1 MTVIVDNKRYTEAEF
16 SALVSLPNATHV
28 DAIGCTSLTSLPNLP
43 NATHV
48 YASGCTALTSLPD
61 LPNARDVYASGCTA
75 LTSLP
80 NLPNARDV
88 DASGCT
94 ALTSLPDL
102 PNATHVY
109 ARGCTALTSFRGHAL
124 PDAAT
129 ARARLADVAK
139 AALATPDALN
149 MCAWHTCDTT
159 HCMAGWAITLAGD
172 KGRKLEAKYGPH
184 AAGTILLGVKASGW
198 FYLSNDDAREKLQ
211 AVLEGNAP

>member
-1 MTVIVDNKRYTEAEF
+1 MPVVIVDNKNYTEAEF

-48 YASGCTALTSLPD
+48 YA
-61 LPNARDVYASGCTA
+61 R
-75 LTSLP
+75 
-80 NLPNARDV
+80 
-88 DASGCT
+88 GCT

-109 ARGCTALTSFRGHAL
+109 ARGCTALTSFCGHAL

-149 MCAWHTCDTT
+149 MLTWHTCETV